1 VAAHLGLEL
10 ASWFSSRTNHAK
22 QLVNGSWSA
31 RQTAW
36 IWIYTGGLAM
46 ELTDYGGGGGVS
58 LSNANLR
65 SSSSNVTQRRAQGLG
80 SLIAGH

>member
-1 VAAHLGLEL
+1 MARGQPDRQHGYGYIQGV
-10 ASWFSSRTNHAK
+10 W
-22 QLVNGSWSA
+22 QWSL
-31 RQTAW
+31 RITEEEE
-36 IWIYTGGLAM
+36 M
-46 ELTDYGGGGGVS
+46 S

>member
-1 VAAHLGLEL
+1 
-10 ASWFSSRTNHAK
+10 
-22 QLVNGSWSA
+22 
-31 RQTAW
+31 
-36 IWIYTGGLAM
+36 LAM

-65 SSSSNVTQRRAQGLG
+65 SSSSNVTQRSAQGLA